1 MTARPQS
8 RAADAFAA
16 IEKDAPAAASW
27 HALETA
33 DALATVRAGP
43 GGLAGA
49 EAAKRLREL
58 GANRIA
64 PETREPL
71 WRELVEPLTEPLIL
85 LLMAVGVLSAVFGEL
100 RDGIAIF
107 IIIGLV
113 AAVEAGTEL
122 RARRA
127 LTGLSALSAPRA
139 RVLRDGALL
148 EVPVEEVVP
157 GDVLSLAVGDVV
169 PADCRLVD
177 AHQLALDESTLTGE
191 PQPAAKGVVRVPEET
206 PLAERSSM
214 VFAGTVVVAGEGRGL
229 VVETGTATELGRLG
243 RMTAEER
250 APRTPLQRTVAEL
263 ARYVLVLAVAAS
275 VLVPLIGVLRG
286 QPFTDM
292 LLAGLTLAFATVPEE
307 LPLLVTLLLAVGG
320 YRLARRGALLRNL
333 RAAETLGGVTEVVT
347 DKTGTLTE
355 NRLRLV
361 RVEGRREAV
370 LKVALASQAATNAQA
385 QVGDPLGLE
394 LAAAAHHEGVS
405 WPGEEVSLFP
415 FDPERKRMS
424 RVWRDG
430 HGLHVAAKGAPES
443 ILAVARGNAE
453 DLAQAQELADRL
465 ANEGLRVLAFAE
477 READTVPASAKD
489 AEQSLDLLG
498 FAAFDDPLRPGVP
511 EAIEALTGAGVR
523 TMIVTGDHP
532 RTAAAVAARAGLDG
546 VEVRLGGANLAKLS
560 DDEISR
566 DLIDRVLVAR
576 ATPVDK
582 LRIVRALQRRGEVVA
597 VTGDG
602 VNDAPALAAADVG
615 IAMGKRGTDL
625 ARETADLVVTDDAFP
640 TIEAAI
646 EGGRAIGSRL
656 RRAVAFYLGAK
667 AALVAVLALPLALG
681 FAAPFRPVHIVI
693 LELFMDLGPSVA
705 FVSEPSAPGAMR
717 QPPRNP
723 ARRFLD
729 RDELGAILLTAAS
742 LSVAVALAFFLVR
755 HDGAEYGAAAAIAT
769 WLLGHVGVAWALR
782 AEPFLPA
789 RENVFF
795 PLWAVLAGA
804 AAVLLTASPL
814 AGLLGLSTLPAGR
827 WPLVIAC
834 ALLAATLAAAA
845 RRATGLGSR
854 L

>member
-1 MTARPQS
+1 MAAGAQS
-8 RAADAFAA
+8 TPADAFPAS
-16 IEKDAPAAASW
+16 EKDALAPAPW

-33 DALATVRAGP
+33 DALTAVRADP

-49 EAAKRLREL
+49 EAAKRLGEL

-64 PETREPL
+64 PETREPV

-85 LLMAVGVLSAVFGEL
+85 LLIAVGILSAVFGEL

-127 LTGLSALSAPRA
+127 LTGLRALSAPSA
-139 RVLRDGALL
+139 RVFRDGVLL
-148 EVPVEEVVP
+148 EVPAEELVP
-157 GDVLSLAVGDVV
+157 GDVVSLEVGDIV
-169 PADCRLVD
+169 PADCRLLD
-177 AHQLALDESTLTGE
+177 AHQLALDESALTGE
-191 PQPAAKGVVRVPEET
+191 PQPAAKGVACVTEEA
-206 PLAERSSM
+206 PLGERSSM
-214 VFAGTVVVAGEGRGL
+214 VFAGTVVVAGEGGGL
-229 VVETGTATELGRLG
+229 VVETGAATEVGRLG

-250 APRTPLQRTVAEL
+250 SPRTPLQRTIADL

-275 VLVPLIGVLRG
+275 VLVPLIGILRG

-307 LPLLVTLLLAVGG
+307 LPILVTLLLGVGG
-320 YRLARRGALLRNL
+320 YRLARRGALLRTL

-355 NRLRLV
+355 NRLRLA
-361 RVEGRREAV
+361 RIEGGRNALLE
-370 LKVALASQAATNAQA
+370 VALASQAATNAQA
-385 QVGDPLGLE
+385 QVGDPLELE
-394 LAAAAHHEGVS
+394 LAAAAHNEGVS
-405 WPGEEVSLFP
+405 WPGMDVALFP

-424 RVWRDG
+424 RAWRDG

-443 ILAVARGNAE
+443 ILAVATGNAE
-453 DLAQAQELADRL
+453 ELAQAQALADRL
-465 ANEGLRVLAFAE
+465 AGEGLRVLAFAE
-477 READTVPASAKD
+477 READTVPASAAD
-489 AEQSLDLLG
+489 AEQSLHLLG

-511 EAIEALTGAGVR
+511 EAVSALAGAGVG
-523 TMIVTGDHP
+523 TIVVTGDHP

-546 VEVRLGGANLAKLS
+546 GEVRLGGEQLATLS
-560 DDEISR
+560 DAELSS
-566 DLIDRVLVAR
+566 DLEHRTVVAR
-576 ATPVDK
+576 ATPADK

-625 ARETADLVVTDDAFP
+625 ARETADLVLTDDAFP
-640 TIEAAI
+640 TIERAI
-646 EGGRAIGSRL
+646 EAGRAIGSQL
-656 RRAVAFYLGAK
+656 RRAVAFYLGVK
-667 AALVAVLALPLALG
+667 VALVAVVALPLALG

-693 LELFMDLGPSVA
+693 LELFMDLGASVA

-755 HDGAEYGAAAAIAT
+755 SNGAEYGAAAAIAT

-782 AEPFLPA
+782 AQPFLA
-789 RENVFF
+789 LRENVFF
-795 PLWAVLAGA
+795 PLWAVLAA
-804 AAVLLTASPL
+804 ATGVLLTASPL
-814 AGLLGLSTLPAGR
+814 ADPLGLSTLPADR

-834 ALLAATLAAAA
+834 ALLAAALAAVA
-845 RRATGLGSR
+845 RRATGLGTR